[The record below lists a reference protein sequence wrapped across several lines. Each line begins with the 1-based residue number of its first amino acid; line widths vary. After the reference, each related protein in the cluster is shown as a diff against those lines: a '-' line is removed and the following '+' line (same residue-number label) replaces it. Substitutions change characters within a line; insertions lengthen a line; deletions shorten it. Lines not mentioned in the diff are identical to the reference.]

1 MKIKNKCSKCKKI
14 KQIQNVRINLVSKY
28 LLIKIPTQ
36 INMNNK
42 TIRFKTRINV
52 IDENN
57 IKLSNYS
64 FNLKSAIQYL
74 PNTNTKNIITK
85 GHYVCFKKNVNNN
98 CWMKISDSSCS
109 YHDYLPNGL
118 ENIYVILLERTI

>member
-14 KQIQNVRINLVSKY
+14 KQIQNARINLVSKY

-64 FNLKSAIQYL
+64 F
-74 PNTNTKNIITK
+74 
-85 GHYVCFKKNVNNN
+85 
-98 CWMKISDSSCS
+98 
-109 YHDYLPNGL
+109 
-118 ENIYVILLERTI
+118 IL

>member
-14 KQIQNVRINLVSKY
+14 KQIQNVKINLISNY

-36 INMNNK
+36 INKNNK
-42 TIRFKTRINV
+42 TIRFKTRINI

-64 FNLKSAIQYL
+64 FILKEAIQGYVDD
-74 PNTNTKNIITK
+74 PRNTDNAWMVSLLLIAQ
-85 GHYVCFKKNVNNN
+85 
-98 CWMKISDSSCS
+98 MKI
-109 YHDYLPNGL
+109 
-118 ENIYVILLERTI
+118 I

>member
-14 KQIQNVRINLVSKY
+14 NQIQNVRINLVSKY

-57 IKLSNYS
+57 IKLSSYS
-64 FNLKSAIQYL
+64 FILKSVIQYL
-74 PNTNTKNIITK
+74 PNINTKNINSK
-85 GHYVCFKKNVNNN
+85 GHYICFKKNVNNN
-98 CWMKISDSSCS
+98 CWMKISDSS
-109 YHDYLPNGL
+109 HQ
-118 ENIYVILLERTI
+118 